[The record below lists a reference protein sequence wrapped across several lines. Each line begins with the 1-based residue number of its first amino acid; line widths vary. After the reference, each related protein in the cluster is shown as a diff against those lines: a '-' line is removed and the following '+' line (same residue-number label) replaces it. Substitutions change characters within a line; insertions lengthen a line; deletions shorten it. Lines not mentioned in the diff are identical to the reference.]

1 VDALSDYDL
10 VIISRS
16 VSSGGYSSGA
26 NADNWNSV
34 TTPTI
39 QLGGYVLRTSRMGYT
54 QGTTMVDTTGNIQLK
69 AEVADHP
76 IFDGIELTDGV
87 TGDYAGIVTWN
98 DTVQRGVSVN
108 TNDAGDGATVIAT
121 VATEDDPT
129 AGGII
134 AMEYAAGAA
143 TTTGGTFAGKRLVL
157 LTGSR
162 EASGVTS
169 QTAGLYDLTETGKA
183 IFLNAVG
190 YMAGVPADVAMT
202 PIEAGAY
209 KANVTIVDDNYA
221 GSATGVLAILPGAS
235 IEISDLRAIYDG
247 TAKEATVKV
256 VPVGLNYSV
265 TYNKSPNLP
274 KAVGA
279 YDVEVTINDSLYS
292 GSKSA
297 RLTIYKGQAE
307 VAFNSESLLHP
318 WTNPVAPSVST
329 TPAGL
334 ATLITYNGLPALPSE
349 PGDYEVVATV
359 VDANYAGS
367 GSATYT
373 LGKGAQSISF
383 PAVPNLT
390 INGNPIVLL
399 LNAVAFDSNG
409 AETGLP
415 IHYTLVSGA
424 ATIEDNLLTISQPG
438 RVVVTAQQL
447 GNQIYAAAEEKVRSF
462 NVTGTGVPLGAAQTV
477 AKLNDDGS
485 IGISTQGQPFQEL
498 SVYASSDVDGSYDPV
513 VKIMLDEN
521 GKGTFNA
528 NTEEAQRFF
537 QVK

>member
-1 VDALSDYDL
+1 MA
-10 VIISRS
+10 
-16 VSSGGYSSGA
+16 VS
-26 NADNWNSV
+26 
-34 TTPTI
+34 PT
-39 QLGGYVLRTSRMGYT
+39 
-54 QGTTMVDTTGNIQLK
+54 
-69 AEVADHP
+69 
-76 IFDGIELTDGV
+76 
-87 TGDYAGIVTWN
+87 
-98 DTVQRGVSVN
+98 
-108 TNDAGDGATVIAT
+108 
-121 VATEDDPT
+121 
-129 AGGII
+129 
-134 AMEYAAGAA
+134 
-143 TTTGGTFAGKRLVL
+143 
-157 LTGSR
+157 
-162 EASGVTS
+162 
-169 QTAGLYDLTETGKA
+169 
-183 IFLNAVG
+183 
-190 YMAGVPADVAMT
+190 
-202 PIEAGAY
+202 EAGAY

-247 TAKEATVKV
+247 TAQEATVKV

-292 GSKSA
+292 GTKSA

-307 VAFNSESLLHP
+307 VAFDAGSLLYP
-318 WTNPVAPSVST
+318 WTSPVAPSVTT

-367 GSATYT
+367 GSGTYT
-373 LGKGAQSISF
+373 LGKGSQSISF

-424 ATIEDNLLTISQPG
+424 ATIEDNLLTITQPG